1 MPEPVYIFL
10 HGFMGRAETRVA
22 WLTFEYFRGLREVAA
37 KLGVRLEVPQMP
49 SRTGVD
55 DRALAVRPLLA
66 QAVGAPVVLVG
77 NSMGGLVAR
86 TLAAKY
92 DSNKQ
97 IRVVATLCTP
107 HHGSPL
113 ADRALAGE
121 TRVPEII
128 VDLVADAV
136 GDLTVA
142 RAQAF
147 NTETPDRPDVAY
159 LSWAATR
166 PAEDMPVWFKKREA
180 YIRER
185 EGPNDGLVSVKSAT
199 WGDLVDVER
208 ADHTECFGWTPATA
222 AKEIARPFDQKDL
235 WRRIIERTRLAV

>member
-1 MPEPVYIFL
+1 MPEPVFIFL

-22 WLTFEYFRGLREVAA
+22 GLTFEYFRGLREVAA
-37 KLGVRLEVPQMP
+37 EMGVTVEVPQMP

-55 DRALAVRPLLA
+55 DRAMSVRPYLMNA
-66 QAVGAPVVLVG
+66 APSPVVLVG

-92 DSNKQ
+92 DPNKQ

-107 HHGSPL
+107 HYGSPL

-136 GDLTVA
+136 GDLTVS
-142 RAQAF
+142 RAEAF
-147 NTETPDRPDVAY
+147 NAETPDRPDVVY
-159 LSWAATR
+159 LSWAAMRT
-166 PAEDMPVWFKKREA
+166 PEEMPFWFKKREA

-199 WGDLVDVER
+199 WGELVDVER

-222 AKEIARPFDQKDL
+222 ASDIGRPFDQRDL
-235 WRRIIERTRLAV
+235 WRRIIERTRQSV